1 MSNLQYKFLQI
12 MKGVD
17 VVGRTQFLRA
27 LGLPEHLLPAS
38 LKRIARGMKVS
49 DECEGKLIIITQI
62 IKLKED

>member
-1 MSNLQYKFLQI
+1 